1 MSKIDDCG
9 INKPFEEFEDDI
21 KKVVDL
27 IFNLTLKGRK
37 NIDIY
42 DVSTF
47 VALGDI
53 VNDIIKKSAKEMQFE
68 IALNKIDK
76 EHGL

>member
-21 KKVVDL
+21 KRVVDL

-47 VALGDI
+47 VALGNI
-53 VNDIIKKSAKEMQFE
+53 VNDIIKKSAREMQYE
-68 IALNKIDK
+68 ISLNKIDK

>member
-21 KKVVDL
+21 KRVVDL

-53 VNDIIKKSAKEMQFE
+53 VNDIIKKSAREMQYE

>member
-53 VNDIIKKSAKEMQFE
+53 VNDIIKKSAKEMQYE

>member
-21 KKVVDL
+21 KRVVDL

-47 VALGDI
+47 VALGNI
-53 VNDIIKKSAKEMQFE
+53 VNDIIKKSAREMQYE

>member
-21 KKVVDL
+21 KRVVDL

-53 VNDIIKKSAKEMQFE
+53 VNDIIKKSAKEMQYE